1 MDKVKSFWAF
11 LCRHKRWAN
20 KYVITLVLFVVV
32 VGFLDENSLVRR
44 MQYMREENRLL
55 DEIERYSAE
64 YKKNTIKLQE
74 LSVDS
79 GAIER
84 IAREKYLMK
93 KPDEDIYVFDEK

>member
-1 MDKVKSFWAF
+1 MDKVKSFWSF

>member
-1 MDKVKSFWAF
+1 
-11 LCRHKRWAN
+11 
-20 KYVITLVLFVVV
+20 
-32 VGFLDENSLVRR
+32 

-64 YKKNTIKLQE
+64 YEKNTIKLQE

>member
-1 MDKVKSFWAF
+1 MKSFWAF

>member
-1 MDKVKSFWAF
+1 MDKVKSFWSF
-11 LCRHKRWAN
+11 LCRHNRWAN
-20 KYVITLVLFVVV
+20 KYVITLVLFVMV